1 MRFLA
6 QHVGYIA
13 GLSLYFIIKN
23 MPLRKKALKEHSHE
37 KRWGSSGNHCMHGQA
52 CASLNKFKV
61 HKLPSLGLNLYAIL
75 HWYNKTGIEYA
86 SHVFF
91 SLAPLDIKQG

>member
-37 KRWGSSGNHCMHGQA
+37 KR
-52 CASLNKFKV
+52 
-61 HKLPSLGLNLYAIL
+61 
-75 HWYNKTGIEYA
+75 
-86 SHVFF
+86 
-91 SLAPLDIKQG
+91 